1 MDIGYT
7 ILFNVL
13 EAMLYIYG
21 FDVFCGVLHRQFYMR
36 KSLVCD
42 VIEPFRPIIDLQI
55 RKAINLQQCKEDD
68 FEVINHQYCLK
79 WKRNSAYVQFIMEA
93 ILDHKMEMF
102 AYVQQF
108 YRSMMKQRAVE
119 EYPVFEVR

>member
-1 MDIGYT
+1 
-7 ILFNVL
+7 
-13 EAMLYIYG
+13 MLYIYG

-108 YRSMMKQRAVE
+108 YHSMMKQRAVE